1 MNEAEN
7 KLKYELA
14 YLLNPEIAEEK
25 LDSETADLLKIISE
39 NGGKAVESNIPKKR
53 WLAYPVK
60 KQAQAY
66 FGVVYFNADKENLDG
81 IKKNLYFNKK
91 VLRFLIINEPLRKP
105 EPVITAPLK
114 VAAEEKTPEISAPS
128 FDQKLESILN
138 G

>member
-91 VLRFLIINEPLRKP
+91 VLRFLILNEPLKKP
-105 EPVITAPLK
+105 EPAAAPLK
-114 VAAEEKTPEISAPS
+114 TAAEKIPETSAPS